1 MRKIILV
8 VSMLLLVFSLSGCE
22 DETTLYVLNW
32 GDYIN
37 QDVVD
42 SFSNEFDVKVV
53 VEEVDSN
60 EAMYEKIKSGNTDYD
75 VAIPSDYM
83 IERLIEEE
91 LIKEIDNSKLPNY
104 KEDMFEPAVYDLM
117 TEAGINSYATPYFYG
132 SIGLMYRNE
141 FEEYV
146 NEHGFGVLFDADLT
160 PEDTKI
166 GMYNS
171 SRDSVASALLY
182 LGYDVN
188 TLDEQNLAEAEE
200 LLSNMEYEVWGDD
213 NLKTEIVAGN
223 LDIALVYSG
232 DYFDT
237 LYIALE
243 EENDINFSYMTPMHT
258 NIWVDAMV
266 IPNLSENTDL
276 AYEFINYFISVD
288 KGLENVEYVGY
299 TPVITEVY
307 QEMLADDE
315 WSDIT
320 DNEFFR
326 EIYYQEGFIGQMYKH
341 TSLDHYQ
348 TLEEIMMRAKAE

>member
-1 MRKIILV
+1 
-8 VSMLLLVFSLSGCE
+8 MLLITISLFGCQ

-37 QDVVD
+37 QDVVE
-42 SFSNEFDVKVV
+42 SFSSDFGVNVI

-75 VAIPSDYM
+75 IAIPSDYM
-83 IERLIEEE
+83 IERLIEED
-91 LIKEIDNSKLPNY
+91 LIQEIENSKLSNF
-104 KEDMFEPAVYDLM
+104 EEGMFEPAVYDLM
-117 TEAGINSYATPYFYG
+117 TAAGINEYATPYFYG
-132 SIGLMYRNE
+132 SIGLMYNND

-146 NEHGFGVLFDADLT
+146 NEYGFRVLFDPDLT
-160 PEDTKI
+160 PEGTKI

-188 TLDEQNLAEAEE
+188 TLDEQKLAEAEE
-200 LLSNMEYEVWGDD
+200 LLSNMEYDVWGDD
-213 NLKTEIVAGN
+213 NLKTAIVAGN

-243 EENDINFSYMTPMHT
+243 EENNVGFGYMTPMHT

-266 IPNLSENTDL
+266 IPNLSKNVDL
-276 AYEFINYFISVD
+276 AYEFINYFID
-288 KGLENVEYVGY
+288 KDKALENVEYVGY

-307 QEMLADDE
+307 QEMLADEE
-315 WSDIT
+315 WDIIT
-320 DNEFFR
+320 DNLYFR
-326 EIYYQEGFIGQMYKH
+326 DIYYQDGFIGQMYRH
-341 TSLDHYQ
+341 TNLEHYQ
-348 TLEEIMMRAKAE
+348 VLEEIMMRAKIE